1 MKFYWAVAA
10 CLLGTACTK
19 TDCAANLMTYKKQV
33 DQALSDKIIDQ
44 HAYDDQQRRIGKID
58 MICAQGND
66 QTANNLLLDAAITL
80 NIGADDS
87 HARSSQRE
95 SDPTGSR
102 GEREK

>member
-1 MKFYWAVAA
+1 MKLYWAVAA

-19 TDCAANLMTYKKQV
+19 TDCAANLTVYKKQV
-33 DQALSDKIIDQ
+33 DQALSDKIIDGP
-44 HAYDDQQRRIGKID
+44 AYDDQQRRIGKID

-66 QTANNLLLDAAITL
+66 QTAISLLLDAAIAL
-80 NIGADDS
+80 NIGADDA
-87 HARSSQRE
+87 HARASQSE